1 MTIHSLPSRRF
12 AFVLTVAVATFSS
25 GCSRHTSSGFE
36 GYVEGKYVYVASPQG
51 GRLEELSVS
60 RGDVVDASH
69 PLFTLDREP
78 EAAAVQQAEQVLR
91 SDEARLADIQ
101 TGKRP
106 PEIDVIRAQLAQAQS
121 EKQKSIDLLKSYE
134 KQFAAGGM
142 SETELITARAA
153 VASNDAVVRQYQ
165 SNLAVAEL
173 PGREQQLKAQA
184 EVIAADR
191 AALQQAQWKLQ
202 QKQIASPRNGLV
214 FDTLYRA
221 GEWVSAGSP
230 IVQLLPPENI
240 EVRFFVPET
249 TVGSLKLGQNIS
261 VHCDGCASDV
271 PAAITFIS
279 NQVEYTPPVIY
290 SNENRSKLVFMVI
303 AKPSVDKAAAA
314 PSRPAARGHTAMT
327 AYRQLRVRH

>member
-1 MTIHSLPSRRF
+1 MTNSLPFRYLIITSLV
-12 AFVLTVAVATFSS
+12 ALTILASA
-25 GCSRHTSSGFE
+25 CSRHSSSGFE
-36 GYVEGKYVYVASPQG
+36 GYAEGKYVYVASPQG
-51 GRLEELSVS
+51 GRLELISVT
-60 RGDVVDASH
+60 RGDVVTTSH

-91 SDEARLADIQ
+91 ADEARLADIQ

-106 PEIDVIRAQLAQAQS
+106 PEIEVIRAQVAQALT
-121 EKQKSIDLLKSYE
+121 ERQKSVDLLKSYE
-134 KQFAAGGM
+134 KQFAAGGL

-153 VASNDAVVRQYQ
+153 VASNEAILRQYQ

-173 PGREQQLKAQA
+173 PGRDQQLKAQA
-184 EVIAADR
+184 GVIAADR

-202 QKQIASPRNGLV
+202 QKQITSPRDGLV
-214 FDTLYRA
+214 FDTLYRT
-221 GEWVSAGSP
+221 GEWVSAGNP

-249 TVGSLKLGQNIS
+249 TVGSLKVGQKVN
-261 VHCDGCASDV
+261 VHCDGCFSDI
-271 PAAITFIS
+271 PAAITYIS

-303 AKPSVDKAAAA
+303 AKPSVDKA
-314 PSRPAARGHTAMT
+314 PLLHPGQPLEVTL
-327 AYRQLRVRH
+327 Q